1 MPTSLILRQKSSKVR
16 PATILAPYSVTI
28 KKKEQQIPKVT
39 IDEIEYDTE
48 DLTEN
53 GRAQLA
59 SLQFLEGQMQN
70 IKQEVAV
77 YQTAQEQAASAQ
89 ELKEEI
95 AKAGLEPKSETPY
108 E

>member
-1 MPTSLILRQKSSKVR
+1 
-16 PATILAPYSVTI
+16 VTI

-77 YQTAQEQAASAQ
+77 YQTSGFCARAERGDR
-89 ELKEEI
+89 E
-95 AKAGLEPKSETPY
+95 GRT
-108 E
+108 